1 MTVQERMKVV
11 REMYQK
17 RFEDYSDT
25 IGTEGLWLTMS
36 AMHQIMND
44 VTEFHIDELQK
55 EIDNLK
61 G

>member
-17 RFEDYSDT
+17 RFEDYSNT
-25 IGTEGLWLTMS
+25 YGTEGALLTMS

-44 VTEFHIDELQK
+44 VTEEHITILQE
-55 EIDNLK
+55 EIDSKNS
-61 G
+61 